1 MYKKYYLTTLHF
13 YFGIYISTY
22 IKTLLYKLYKLYKL
36 FKLIKIEFK
45 IYITHIQII

>member
-1 MYKKYYLTTLHF
+1 MYKKYYVTTLHF

-22 IKTLLYKLYKLYKL
+22 IKTLLYKLYKL
-36 FKLIKIEFK
+36 FKLIKIEYK